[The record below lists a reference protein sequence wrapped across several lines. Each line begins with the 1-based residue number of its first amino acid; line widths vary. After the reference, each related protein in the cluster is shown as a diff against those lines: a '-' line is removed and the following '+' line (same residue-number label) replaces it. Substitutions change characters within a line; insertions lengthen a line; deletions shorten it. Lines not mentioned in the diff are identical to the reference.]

1 MLKNTT
7 NSMLTTSVR
16 EGSIIMMATSEIRII
31 SHDWNANRQI
41 RRFIVEGELSNAKYH
56 MMNRTS
62 HRTEGTSFTE
72 PRQHP
77 QDYWIEMD
85 EPTAHMVEALY
96 QSPAIKELWLGQHE
110 LMVELYG
117 FFLWS
122 EVQDWILDCIRRRL
136 GAEVGDAS
144 PGISRKAIGIHSYFS
159 DRSAERFYTTAGL
172 SPHGTLFDVQ
182 RSVTGRPLLPFEGR
196 IGPTVE
202 RLVERLFDNGV
213 IHKVSVDY
221 TSLDVRYAGR
231 IVAQIDEA
239 REYVLRLLCEYF
251 GWCKDEVD
259 VDIYY
264 RGDYNKLLLSSEH
277 PIDQMVG
284 ETIA

>member
-1 MLKNTT
+1 
-7 NSMLTTSVR
+7 
-16 EGSIIMMATSEIRII
+16 
-31 SHDWNANRQI
+31 
-41 RRFIVEGELSNAKYH
+41 
-56 MMNRTS
+56 
-62 HRTEGTSFTE
+62 
-72 PRQHP
+72 
-77 QDYWIEMD
+77 MD